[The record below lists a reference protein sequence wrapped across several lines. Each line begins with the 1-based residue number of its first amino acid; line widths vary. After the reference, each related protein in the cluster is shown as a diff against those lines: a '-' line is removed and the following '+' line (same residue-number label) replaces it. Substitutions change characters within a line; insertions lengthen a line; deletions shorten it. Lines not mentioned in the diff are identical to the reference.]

1 MDIARYVTEEYI
13 YGRDIET
20 NMVKREHS
28 WMVVPKAVA
37 FKYVKEEENRK
48 KMRQLINEKKMVNP
62 VFMRGDLGIR
72 RFLAMLKTHIS
83 HYVKFRKYYS

>member
-1 MDIARYVTEEYI
+1 
-13 YGRDIET
+13 
-20 NMVKREHS
+20 
-28 WMVVPKAVA
+28 
-37 FKYVKEEENRK
+37 
-48 KMRQLINEKKMVNP
+48 MRQLINEKKMVNP